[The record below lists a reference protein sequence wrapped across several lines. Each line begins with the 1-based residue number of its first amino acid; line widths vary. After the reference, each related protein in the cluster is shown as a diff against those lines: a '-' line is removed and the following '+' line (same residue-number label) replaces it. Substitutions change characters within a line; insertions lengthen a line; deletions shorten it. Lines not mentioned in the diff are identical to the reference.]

1 MSYLSIC
8 LYSKRVHCLQHTICT
23 HSSHTPMQTHVHTQL
38 HNHRTQIYTY
48 FRNCPHTKEKEQQM
62 QLQGVGLLFH
72 WKMAHYKHPLEDTL
86 SWSPGPG
93 RTNSDH
99 TVTGHTPQNL
109 TKGVREQFC
118 YPQGDVSRTWKYC
131 HTVQRQ

>member
-1 MSYLSIC
+1 
-8 LYSKRVHCLQHTICT
+8 
-23 HSSHTPMQTHVHTQL
+23 
-38 HNHRTQIYTY
+38 
-48 FRNCPHTKEKEQQM
+48 M

-99 TVTGHTPQNL
+99 TVTGHTPS
-109 TKGVREQFC
+109 E
-118 YPQGDVSRTWKYC
+118 PDQGHERTILLSPGG
-131 HTVQRQ
+131 RF